1 MSSSIKTAV
10 QSRIASLNI
19 QEGKDFS
26 PSTKATLARLRHAVS
41 EPLGAHPE
49 LFNFFYRGL
58 DKPDLNSKEEQAVF
72 DALCLF
78 ALHQQGCDALMHQS
92 DINLGSALASL
103 QAINGESYDDSAV
116 LRRVNSLMSSNS
128 SGELVVQLRHIIP
141 QLRKASVL
149 LDYAQL
155 ATDLYYYNSEKGRMN
170 TRLSWSRKFYS
181 IVNDNQS
188 QEKGQE

>member
-1 MSSSIKTAV
+1 MSSLVKAAV

-58 DKPDLNSKEEQAVF
+58 TNLNSKEEQAVF

-78 ALHQQGCDALMHQS
+78 ALHQQGRDTLMHQQG
-92 DINLGSALASL
+92 INLGGALAKL
-103 QAINGESYDDSAV
+103 QALNGESYDDSAV
-116 LRRVNSLMSSNS
+116 LRRVNTLLGSNS
-128 SGELVVQLRHIIP
+128 GEELVVQLRHIVP
-141 QLRKASVL
+141 QFRKVSVP

-155 ATDLYYYNSEKGRMN
+155 AADLYYYNSEKGRMN